1 LFIFFITHILR
12 LQFKRKGIEILMS
25 NVKQGLSRKLLA
37 RVLSVYFVLTLIVTA
52 GQVFTEY
59 LNAKSHIEDELK
71 TLKNTF
77 STSLTRAIWELNT
90 PQAKSIAVGLMEL
103 PIVEGVQIRDENSNY
118 IADLGRTS
126 KLVSEAITKGVVRDH
141 AGGTFG
147 YSFPLIFEFSGRT
160 SLVGDVTL
168 YSSSAIIFSR
178 IEVGILF
185 LIGNA
190 IVKTA
195 FLVFLFM
202 SAFRSM
208 LTNPLNELTQQIT
221 DFNLDD
227 PESSK
232 LDLSITEDNELK
244 VLETSYNK
252 LIDEM
257 IEFQSKLAGTQSEL
271 KQANQ
276 RLDDQNISLEEEV
289 AKKTATLSRIMLDLE
304 QQKDELLINQR
315 ELRQENENRQFVED
329 ELRKRNTE
337 LATSM
342 ETIQMAK
349 DQLVESERMASLGG
363 LVAGIAH
370 DVNTPLGVSVTATSF
385 LKDRVQKLQSAYD
398 DKKLT
403 GSTMTSFLS
412 EAQQTITLLTNN
424 LNRASDLISSFKQ
437 VAVDQTSEAEREI
450 NVSEYLTEVV
460 QSLAPNFKKT
470 QHTIDIHC
478 PDDLSIKCAPGV
490 LAQILIN
497 MIMNSLIHGFEDKP
511 KGAIRLDIF
520 ERDGNLIIDYS
531 DDGRGLD
538 EGTLALHFDAFFTTR
553 RGKGGSGLGT
563 HIMYNLITQTLGGS
577 IEAFSQPNE
586 GLQYKIRIPV

>member
-1 LFIFFITHILR
+1 
-12 LQFKRKGIEILMS
+12 
-25 NVKQGLSRKLLA
+25 
-37 RVLSVYFVLTLIVTA
+37 VTA
-52 GQVFTEY
+52 GQIFTEY
-59 LNAKSHIEDELK
+59 LNAKSHIEGELK

-126 KLVSEAITKGVVRDH
+126 KLVGESITKGVVRDH
-141 AGGTFG
+141 SGGTFG

-178 IEVGILF
+178 IEVGIFF

-202 SAFRSM
+202 SAFRTM
-208 LTNPLNELTQQIT
+208 LTDPLNELTQQIT

-232 LDLSITEDNELK
+232 LDLSMDEDNELK

-257 IEFQSKLAGTQSEL
+257 IEFQSKLAGSQHEL
-271 KQANQ
+271 QKANL

-315 ELRQENENRQFVED
+315 ELRQENENRQFIED

-349 DQLVESERMASLGG
+349 AQLVESERMASLGG

-385 LKDRVQKLQSAYD
+385 LHDRVKKLQSAYEN
-398 DKKLT
+398 KKLT
-403 GSTMTSFLS
+403 GNTMTSFLS
-412 EAQQTITLLTNN
+412 EAEQTITLLTNN

-490 LAQILIN
+490 LAQILTN
-497 MIMNSLIHGFEDKP
+497 MIMNSLIHGFEDKT
-511 KGAIRLDIF
+511 KGAIRLEISEQDN
-520 ERDGNLIIDYS
+520 NLVINYS

-538 EGTLALHFDAFFTTR
+538 EDTLKRHFDAFFTTR

-563 HIMYNLITQTLGGS
+563 HIMYKLVTQTLGGD
-577 IEAFSQPNE
+577 IEAFSKPGE
-586 GLQYKIRIPV
+586 GLKYIITIPV

>member
-1 LFIFFITHILR
+1 
-12 LQFKRKGIEILMS
+12 
-25 NVKQGLSRKLLA
+25 
-37 RVLSVYFVLTLIVTA
+37 
-52 GQVFTEY
+52 
-59 LNAKSHIEDELK
+59 
-71 TLKNTF
+71 
-77 STSLTRAIWELNT
+77 
-90 PQAKSIAVGLMEL
+90 
-103 PIVEGVQIRDENSNY
+103 
-118 IADLGRTS
+118 
-126 KLVSEAITKGVVRDH
+126 
-141 AGGTFG
+141 
-147 YSFPLIFEFSGRT
+147 
-160 SLVGDVTL
+160 
-168 YSSSAIIFSR
+168 
-178 IEVGILF
+178 
-185 LIGNA
+185 
-190 IVKTA
+190 
-195 FLVFLFM
+195 
-202 SAFRSM
+202 M

-232 LDLSITEDNELK
+232 LDLHIEDDNELK
-244 VLETSYNK
+244 LLQTSYNK

-257 IEFQSKLAGTQSEL
+257 IEFQSKLAGTQTEL
-271 KQANQ
+271 QQANL

-329 ELRKRNTE
+329 ELRKRNSE

-385 LKDRVQKLQSAYD
+385 LQDRVKKLKRDYD

-403 GSTMTSFLS
+403 GNTMTSFLS
-412 EAQQTITLLTNN
+412 EAEQTITLLTNN
-424 LNRASDLISSFKQ
+424 LNRASELISSFKQ

-478 PDDLSIKCAPGV
+478 PDDLSIICAPGV
-490 LAQILIN
+490 LAQILTN
-497 MIMNSLIHGFEDKP
+497 MIMNSLIHGFEDRP
-511 KGAIRLDIF
+511 KGAIKLEVVEQDN
-520 ERDGNLIIDYS
+520 NLIINYS

-538 EGTLALHFDAFFTTR
+538 KGNLERHFDAFFTTR

-563 HIMYNLITQTLGGS
+563 HIMYNLVTQTLGGR
-577 IEAFSQPNE
+577 IKAFSEPGQ
-586 GLQYKIRIPV
+586 GLQYKITIPL

>member
-1 LFIFFITHILR
+1 
-12 LQFKRKGIEILMS
+12 MS

-37 RVLSVYFVLTLIVTA
+37 RVLSVYFVLTLIVTT
-52 GQVFTEY
+52 GQIFAEY
-59 LNAKSHIEDELK
+59 LNAKSHIESELK

-90 PQAKSIAVGLMEL
+90 PQAKSIALGLMEL
-103 PIVEGVQIRDENSNY
+103 PIVEGVQIRDENSSY

-126 KLVSEAITKGVVRDH
+126 KLVGESITKGVVKNH
-141 AGGTFG
+141 PGGTFG

-168 YSSSAIIFSR
+168 YSSSAVIFGR
-178 IEVGILF
+178 IEVGIFF

-190 IVKTA
+190 IIKTA

-202 SAFRSM
+202 SAFRNM
-208 LTNPLNELTQQIT
+208 LTNPLNELSQQIT
-221 DFNLDD
+221 EFNLDD

-232 LDLSITEDNELK
+232 LDLNIQDDNELK
-244 VLETSYNK
+244 LLETSYNK

-257 IEFQSKLAGTQSEL
+257 IEFQTKLAGTQSEL
-271 KQANQ
+271 QQANFM
-276 RLDDQNISLEEEV
+276 LDDQNISLEEEV

-315 ELRQENENRQFVED
+315 ELRQENENRQFIED
-329 ELRKRNTE
+329 ELRKRNSE

-385 LKDRVQKLQSAYD
+385 LQDRLRKLQNAYD
-398 DKKLT
+398 EKKLT
-403 GSTMTSFLS
+403 GNTMNSFFS
-412 EAQQTITLLTNN
+412 DADQTITLLTNN

-437 VAVDQTSEAEREI
+437 VAVDQTSEAEREV

-478 PDDLSIKCAPGV
+478 PDNLSITCAPGV
-490 LAQILIN
+490 LAQIVTN
-497 MIMNSLIHGFEDKP
+497 MIMNSLIHGFEGRV
-511 KGAIRLDIF
+511 KGAIKLEIS
-520 ERDGNLIIDYS
+520 EQNNNLVMNYS

-538 EGTLALHFDAFFTTR
+538 EETLERHFDVFFTTR

-563 HIMYNLITQTLGGS
+563 HIMYNLVTQTLGGI
-577 IEAFSQPNE
+577 IEAFSKPGQ
-586 GLQYKIRIPV
+586 GLQYIITIPV

>member
-1 LFIFFITHILR
+1 MT
-12 LQFKRKGIEILMS
+12 
-25 NVKQGLSRKLLA
+25 V
-37 RVLSVYFVLTLIVTA
+37 
-52 GQVFTEY
+52 GQIFTEY
-59 LNAKSHIEDELK
+59 VNAKNHIEGELK

-90 PQAKSIAVGLMEL
+90 LQAKSIAVGLMEL

-126 KLVSEAITKGVVRDH
+126 KLVGESITKGVVRDH

-178 IEVGILF
+178 IEVGIFF

-202 SAFRSM
+202 SAFRTM

-232 LDLSITEDNELK
+232 LDLSIDEDNELK

-257 IEFQSKLAGTQSEL
+257 IEFQSKLAGTQHEL
-271 KQANQ
+271 QKANL

-304 QQKDELLINQR
+304 QQKDELLVNQR
-315 ELRQENENRQFVED
+315 ELRQENENRQFIED

-385 LKDRVQKLQSAYD
+385 LHDRVKKLQSAYEN
-398 DKKLT
+398 KKLT
-403 GSTMTSFLS
+403 GNTMTSFLS
-412 EAQQTITLLTNN
+412 EAEQTITLLTNN

-490 LAQILIN
+490 LAQILTN
-497 MIMNSLIHGFEDKP
+497 MIMNSLIHGFEDKT
-511 KGAIRLDIF
+511 KGAIRLEISEQDN
-520 ERDGNLIIDYS
+520 NLVINYS

-538 EGTLALHFDAFFTTR
+538 EGTLKRHFDAFFTTR

-563 HIMYNLITQTLGGS
+563 HIMYNLVTQTLGGD
-577 IEAFSQPNE
+577 IEAFSKPGE
-586 GLQYKIRIPV
+586 GLKYIITIPV

>member
-1 LFIFFITHILR
+1 
-12 LQFKRKGIEILMS
+12 MS

-52 GQVFTEY
+52 GQIFTEY
-59 LNAKSHIEDELK
+59 LNAKSHIEGELK

-126 KLVSEAITKGVVRDH
+126 KLVGESITKGVVRDH

-178 IEVGILF
+178 IEVGIFF

-202 SAFRSM
+202 SAFRTM

-232 LDLSITEDNELK
+232 LDLSIDEDNELK

-271 KQANQ
+271 QQANL

-315 ELRQENENRQFVED
+315 ELRQENENRQFIED

-385 LKDRVQKLQSAYD
+385 LHDRVKKLQSAYD
-398 DKKLT
+398 NKKLT
-403 GSTMTSFLS
+403 GNTMTSFLS
-412 EAQQTITLLTNN
+412 EAEQTITLLTNN

-490 LAQILIN
+490 LAQILTN
-497 MIMNSLIHGFEDKP
+497 MIMNSLIHGFEDKT
-511 KGAIRLDIF
+511 KGAIRLEISEQDN
-520 ERDGNLIIDYS
+520 NLVINYS

-538 EGTLALHFDAFFTTR
+538 EGTLKRLFDAFFTTR

-563 HIMYNLITQTLGGS
+563 HIMYNLVTQTLGGD
-577 IEAFSQPNE
+577 IEAFSKPGE
-586 GLQYKIRIPV
+586 GLRYIITIPV

>member
-1 LFIFFITHILR
+1 
-12 LQFKRKGIEILMS
+12 MS
-25 NVKQGLSRKLLA
+25 NVKQGLSKKLLT
-37 RVLSVYFVLTLIVTA
+37 RVLSVYFILTLMVTA
-52 GQVFTEY
+52 GQIFTEY
-59 LNAKSHIEDELK
+59 LNAKSHIEGELK

-90 PQAKSIAVGLMEL
+90 PQARTIALGLIEL
-103 PIVEGVQIRDENSNY
+103 PIVEGVQIRDENGNY

-126 KLVSEAITKGVVRDH
+126 ELDGESLNKGILRDH

-147 YSFPLIFEFSGRT
+147 FSFPLIFEFSGRT

-178 IEVGILF
+178 IEVGLFF

-202 SAFRSM
+202 NAFRTM

-232 LDLSITEDNELK
+232 LDLKIDEDNENNELK

-257 IEFQSKLAGTQSEL
+257 IVFQSKLAGTQREL
-271 KQANQ
+271 QQANQ

-304 QQKDELLINQR
+304 QQKDVLLVNQR
-315 ELRQENENRQFVED
+315 ELRQENENRQFIEA
-329 ELRKRNTE
+329 ELRNRNTE
-337 LATSM
+337 LANSM
-342 ETIQMAK
+342 KTIKMTK
-349 DQLVESERMASLGG
+349 NQLVESEKMATLGG

-385 LKDRVQKLQSAYD
+385 LQDRLTKLQNAYD
-398 DKKLT
+398 DKTLT
-403 GSTMTSFLS
+403 GNTMTSFMS

-437 VAVDQTSEAEREI
+437 VAVDQTSEAIREV
-450 NVSEYLTEVV
+450 NVSEYLSEVV
-460 QSLAPNFKKT
+460 RSLAPNFKKT

-478 PDDLSIKCAPGV
+478 PDDLLIKCAPGV
-490 LAQILIN
+490 LAQILTN
-497 MIMNSLIHGFEDKP
+497 MIMNSLIHGFENKI
-511 KGAIRLDIF
+511 KGAIRLDIS
-520 ERDGNLIIDYS
+520 EQDDNLVINYS

-538 EGTLALHFDAFFTTR
+538 KENLKRHFDAFFTTR

-563 HIMYNLITQTLGGS
+563 HIMNNLVTQTLGGQ
-577 IEAFSQPNE
+577 IEVFSQLDQ
-586 GLQYKIRIPV
+586 GLQYKITIPV

>member
-1 LFIFFITHILR
+1 MANI
-12 LQFKRKGIEILMS
+12 
-25 NVKQGLSRKLLA
+25 KQGLSKRLLA
-37 RVLSVYFVLTLIVTA
+37 RVLSVYFVLTLVVTVF
-52 GQVFTEY
+52 QVFTEY
-59 LNAKSHIEDELK
+59 LNAKSHIEDELQ

-90 PQAKSIAVGLMEL
+90 PQAKSIATGLMEL
-103 PIVEGVQIRDENSNY
+103 PIVEGVQIRDENGNY
-118 IADLGRTS
+118 IADLGLTNKQLNES
-126 KLVSEAITKGVVRDH
+126 ITKGVVRDH

-168 YSSSAIIFSR
+168 YSSSTIIFGR
-178 IEVGILF
+178 IEVGIFF

-190 IVKTA
+190 LIKTA

-202 SAFRSM
+202 NAFRNM
-208 LTNPLNELTQQIT
+208 LTKPLTELTQQISE
-221 DFNLDD
+221 FNLDD

-232 LDLSITEDNELK
+232 LDLSVDEDNELT
-244 VLETSYNK
+244 LLQNSYNN
-252 LIDEM
+252 LIDDLVS
-257 IEFQSKLAGTQSEL
+257 FQLKLAGAQGEL
-271 KQANQ
+271 QAANR

-289 AKKTATLSRIMLDLE
+289 AKKTATLSKIMLDLE

-329 ELRKRNTE
+329 ELRKRNSE

-342 ETIQMAK
+342 DTLQLAK

-385 LKDRVQKLQSAYD
+385 LQERVVNLQSAFEE
-398 DKKLT
+398 KKLT
-403 GSTMTSFLS
+403 SSTMSSFLTD
-412 EAQQTITLLTNN
+412 AQQTITLLTNN

-450 NVSEYLTEVV
+450 NVRQYLGEVV
-460 QSLAPNFKKT
+460 HSLAPNLKKT
-470 QHTIDIHC
+470 QHTIEIHC
-478 PDDLSIKCAPGV
+478 PDDLMILCAPGV
-490 LAQILIN
+490 LAQIFTN
-497 MIMNSLIHGFEDKP
+497 MIMNSLIHGFENKI
-511 KGAIRLDIF
+511 KGTIK
-520 ERDGNLIIDYS
+520 IDVSRTKNKLVINYQ
-531 DDGRGLD
+531 DDGKGLPED
-538 EGTLALHFDAFFTTR
+538 MLERHFDAFFTTR

-563 HIMYNLITQTLGGS
+563 HIMYNLVTQTLKGD
-577 IEAFSQPNE
+577 IEAFSKVHQ
-586 GLQYKIRIPV
+586 GLRYKISIPV